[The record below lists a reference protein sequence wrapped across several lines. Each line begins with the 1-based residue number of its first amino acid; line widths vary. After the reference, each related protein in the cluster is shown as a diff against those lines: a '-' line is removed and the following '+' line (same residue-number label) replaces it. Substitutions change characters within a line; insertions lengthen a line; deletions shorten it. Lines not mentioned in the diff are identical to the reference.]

1 MAHAQP
7 VGTAPAHSK
16 FLIVGGGAAG
26 ISLAARLCAA
36 GHAGQVTIIE
46 PSDVHYYQPL
56 WTLVGAGDADRESTK
71 RSEASVIP
79 AGAAWVKDA
88 AAGFEP
94 SENAVVLKSGA
105 RIRYDWLVVALG
117 LQLNWG
123 GVKGLKENMGKLGI
137 CSNYSFE
144 TVPLTWGAIR
154 NFKGGDAVFTHPA
167 TPIKC
172 GGAPQKIMY
181 LADDAFRRQGVREKA
196 KVHFYSGEAAIFKAE
211 HYAKAL
217 TKVIER
223 KGLLTHF
230 KHNLVEIR
238 AESREA
244 VFQDMDANK
253 EVVQHFDLLHV
264 TPPQG
269 PLDVIKGSAL
279 VNQAGWVDVDKETCR
294 HVTHAN
300 VFALGDCSSL
310 PTSKTGAAIRKQV
323 MVVVKNLLASVAG
336 QGMTEKYDGYTSC
349 PLTTGYGKLI
359 LAEFGYDLK
368 PHETFPFD
376 QSKERWSMYMLK
388 KHLLPK
394 LYWSG
399 MLKGKA

>member
-1 MAHAQP
+1 MSHVDP
-7 VGTAPAHSK
+7 VGVAPAHSK

-26 ISLAARLCAA
+26 VSLAARLCAA
-36 GHAGQVTIIE
+36 GHSGNVTIVE

-56 WTLVGAGDADRESTK
+56 WTLVAAGDADRESTK

-79 AGAAWVKDA
+79 PGAAWVKDA
-88 AAGFEP
+88 AAGFDP
-94 SENAVVLKSGA
+94 AQNSVNLKGGA
-105 RIRYDWLVVALG
+105 RITYDWLIVALG

-123 GVKGLKENMGKLGI
+123 AVKGLKENMGQHGI

-144 TVPLTWGAIR
+144 TVPFTWQAIR

-181 LADDAFRRQGVREKA
+181 LADDAFRRQGVRDKA
-196 KVHFYSGEAAIFKAE
+196 KIHFYSGEAAIFKAE

-217 TKVIER
+217 TKVVER
-223 KGLLTHF
+223 KGLITHF
-230 KHNLVEIR
+230 KHNLTEIR
-238 AESREA
+238 AASQEA
-244 VFQDMDANK
+244 VFQDLDANK

-269 PLDVIKGSAL
+269 PLDVMKGSPLA
-279 VNQAGWVDVDKETCR
+279 NAGGWVDVDKETCR
-294 HVTHAN
+294 HVTHPN

-323 MVVVKNLLASVAG
+323 MVVLKNLLASVAG
-336 QGMTEKYDGYTSC
+336 KPMTEKYDGYTSC

-399 MLKGKA
+399 MLKGRA